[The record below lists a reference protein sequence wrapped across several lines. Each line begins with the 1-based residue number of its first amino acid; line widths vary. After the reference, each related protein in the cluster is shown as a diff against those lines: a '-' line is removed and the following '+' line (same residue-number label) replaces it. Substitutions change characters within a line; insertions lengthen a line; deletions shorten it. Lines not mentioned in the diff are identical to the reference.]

1 MNFDNPFTFLGIF
14 FILIGIALVLIP
26 VLAKYIS
33 EADLNKIPW
42 FILYVYR
49 SDGFV
54 FVTSP
59 LLIIIGLVF
68 FVWSLLHR

>member
-1 MNFDNPFTFLGIF
+1 MELSSYQLLGILF
-14 FILIGIALVLIP
+14 LVLGLLLLIMPFLLRVIP
-26 VLAKYIS
+26 SLEDV
-33 EADLNKIPW
+33 PW

-59 LLIIIGLVF
+59 LLIVLSIA
-68 FVWSLLHR
+68 SLLLTLTKRT